1 MIKLRKL
8 TILLL
13 TCIIP
18 IGMSGCSAL
27 SSLIPFTP
35 SRNIADPNTYINEFK
50 DNRQYATLDSRLQ
63 ECYGTLYTALTDGF
77 DTDDTV
83 TIADAGESTSIGI
96 AVELPIELS
105 SEKDPQ
111 TLYTAFF
118 YDNPQF
124 FYINNTYGLEGYEAD
139 GRSHYNKLVFTYT
152 MNADA
157 RKDAKAELDKAVETI
172 LQGVPQ
178 TTDQYEIE
186 LYLHNKLAVGC
197 TYDTAAANAGYS
209 SAPNAYTAYGALVD
223 GQAVC
228 EGYSRAMQ
236 LLLNKA
242 GITNTLVIGESLS
255 DNEKHMWNLVSING
269 DFYHLD
275 ATWNDSDDQLRH
287 NYFNVT
293 TAQLALSRRIT
304 DGQAGIVNCTATK
317 DNYFYRNGL
326 VIDTY
331 SRQTIAQKIATHIKK
346 GETQIELLFAPDK
359 FDNALLFLK
368 NRRAAEEQIGPY
380 LVGSGYSLWEYVL
393 YSDADEHI
401 LCIRKNHDPNSKA
414 GPQGSCG
421 PASLC
426 DKFTES
432 LPRQAD
438 PHRRC
443 HLRKPPTRCRCSER
457 KRVPSQSADLPSPAA

>member
-8 TILLL
+8 AILLL
-13 TCIIP
+13 ACVLLV
-18 IGMSGCSAL
+18 GASGCSLL
-27 SSLIPFTP
+27 SSLIPSAQP
-35 SRNIADPNTYINEFK
+35 SNIADPNTYINEFK
-50 DNRQYATLDSRLQ
+50 DNWQYGELDSHLQ

-77 DTDDTV
+77 TTDDTV
-83 TIADAGESTSIGI
+83 TIADSDDSPSIGI
-96 AVELPIELS
+96 AVELPNELTGES
-105 SEKDPQ
+105 DSQ

-157 RKDAKAELDKAVETI
+157 RKTAKAKLDKAVETI
-172 LQGVPQ
+172 LQGAPQ

-186 LYLHNKLAVGC
+186 LYLHNKLAAGC

-209 SAPNAYTAYGALVD
+209 TAPNAYTAYGALVD
-223 GQAVC
+223 GLAVC

-236 LLLNKA
+236 LLLNKT

-269 DFYHLD
+269 SYYHLD
-275 ATWNDSDDQLRH
+275 ATWNDSNDLLRH

-293 TAQLALSRRIT
+293 TAQLALSHRIA

-317 DNYFYRNGL
+317 DSYFHRNGL

-331 SRQTIAQKIATHIKK
+331 SRQTIAQKIAEHIKN
-346 GETQIELLFAPDK
+346 GETQVELLFASDK

-368 NRRAAEEQIGPY
+368 NRRAAEEQIEPH
-380 LVGSGYSLWEYVL
+380 LVGSGYTLWEYAL

-401 LCIRKNHDPNSKA
+401 LCIRKNDPSSKRQPA
-414 GPQGSCG
+414 G
-421 PASLC
+421 
-426 DKFTES
+426 
-432 LPRQAD
+432 
-438 PHRRC
+438 
-443 HLRKPPTRCRCSER
+443 
-457 KRVPSQSADLPSPAA
+457 